1 MLGIGTITNVA
12 AITAGSLFGIALK
25 NKLSE
30 RYHNVLL
37 KVIGMFTVII
47 GIKPALQTGNIVL
60 VLISLILGAIAG
72 ELIGIETGLEA
83 FGLKLKS
90 LTRSDS
96 STFLEG
102 FVTTSLLYCVGP
114 MAILGSISD
123 GLNGQ
128 HEILFAKS
136 VMDGVVSVGF
146 AATLGVG
153 VIFSTV
159 PVFVYQFGIT
169 VAAYFLGQFLPEM
182 VINELSA
189 TGGFLILAIG
199 LNFLISNDK
208 DRRIPVGNL
217 LPALVFVMIFSF
229 LLRAF
234 SF

>member
-12 AITAGSLFGIALK
+12 AIIAGSLFGIALK
-25 NKLSE
+25 NKLSK
-30 RYHNVLL
+30 RYHNVLV

-47 GIKPALQTGNIVL
+47 GIKLALQTGNIVL
-60 VLISLILGAIAG
+60 VLVSLILGAIAG
-72 ELIGIETGLEA
+72 EMIGIETGLKN

-114 MAILGSISD
+114 MAILGAISD
-123 GLNGQ
+123 GMSGQ
-128 HEILFAKS
+128 REILFAKS

-159 PVFVYQFGIT
+159 PVFIYQFGIT
-169 VAAYFLGQFLPEM
+169 VAAYFLGQFLPAT
-182 VINELSA
+182 VVNEISA

-199 LNFLISNDK
+199 LNFLISNDSA
-208 DRRIPVGNL
+208 RRIPVGNL
-217 LPALVFVMIFSF
+217 LPALAFAVLFS
-229 LLRAF
+229 LIIPT
-234 SF
+234 

>member
-1 MLGIGTITNVA
+1 MLGIGTITNVVS
-12 AITAGSLFGIALK
+12 IIAGSIFGIIIK
-25 NKLSE
+25 DKLSE
-30 RYHNVLL
+30 RYHGFLL
-37 KVIGMFTVII
+37 KVVGMFTVII
-47 GIKPALQTGNIVL
+47 GIKLALQTGNIVL
-60 VLISLILGAIAG
+60 VLISLILGAIVG
-72 ELIGIETGLEA
+72 ELIGIEKGLEN

-114 MAILGSISD
+114 MAILGSITD

-128 HEILFAKS
+128 HDILFAKS
-136 VMDGVVSVGF
+136 VLDGVVSVGF

-153 VIFSTV
+153 VIFSAF
-159 PVFVYQFGIT
+159 PVLIYQISIT
-169 VAAYFLGQFLPEM
+169 VAAYFLGQFLPDM

-199 LNFLISNDK
+199 LNFLFLTDK

-217 LPALVFVMIFSF
+217 LPALVFVVIFSP
-229 LLRAF
+229 LLKTF
-234 SF
+234 S